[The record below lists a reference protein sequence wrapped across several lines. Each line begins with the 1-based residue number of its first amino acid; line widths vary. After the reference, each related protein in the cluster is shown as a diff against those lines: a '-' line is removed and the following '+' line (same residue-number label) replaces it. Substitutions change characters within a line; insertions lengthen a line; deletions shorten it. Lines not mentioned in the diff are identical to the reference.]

1 MKKELLKFV
10 RYLLGTVV
18 LAILIVSFW
27 IQKVDIYGVS
37 MKPTLSE
44 EDLLFVDKM
53 IYRFMKP
60 ERFDVI
66 VFDYR
71 YRKEQY
77 YIKRII
83 GLPGETIQICGG
95 QIWVDGSLLEEIY
108 GEEPIA
114 DPKRAA
120 LPITLE
126 EDEYFVLGDNRN
138 DSSDSRDSDIADI
151 KRDQI
156 IGKLSM
162 KMWPMERV

>member
-1 MKKELLKFV
+1 
-10 RYLLGTVV
+10 
-18 LAILIVSFW
+18 
-27 IQKVDIYGVS
+27 
-37 MKPTLSE
+37 
-44 EDLLFVDKM
+44 
-53 IYRFMKP
+53 KP